1 MQQTLTNTQYLLT
14 RLGATYTQ
22 YDNLRHVCY
31 LNWCIA
37 LAQRKNLP
45 LRHLT
50 AHPTLLAYYH
60 DLWDTCV
67 LTRLFAELGD
77 LFEQMTEDDFAYYLT
92 SYADE
97 LKEKGNYP
105 AVLLRKIAEEC
116 TCSEIRSQ
124 HSEVSSQKPALTDL

>member
-1 MQQTLTNTQYLLT
+1 MQQTLPNTQYLLT

-50 AHPTLLAYYH
+50 AHPNLLAYYH
-60 DLWDTCV
+60 DLWDAGV

-97 LKEKGNYP
+97 LKEKDNYP

-116 TCSEIRSQ
+116 TTSEPITN
-124 HSEVSSQKPALTDL
+124 P